1 MAIDLGPGLQGD
13 HPGSRRRFGWLLAG
27 PRWAA
32 RRAAETTGV
41 AEIRSGYG
49 LVRGLVAAIRREPAP
64 VRGPIADE
72 DGRLDPGAPAFAM
85 GLTECEL
92 KRRWLRRRRQTARV
106 AWGCFAAGW
115 AALGLWT
122 WQMTVLPAGQGRFW
136 AAVQFL
142 PFCAAFFVLAFR
154 NAWANWQLRTRR
166 LGSAGEYLRSADRF
180 WPSAG

>member
-1 MAIDLGPGLQGD
+1 V
-13 HPGSRRRFGWLLAG
+13 F
-27 PRWAA
+27 
-32 RRAAETTGV
+32 V
-41 AEIRSGYG
+41 
-49 LVRGLVAAIRREPAP
+49 
-64 VRGPIADE
+64 
-72 DGRLDPGAPAFAM
+72 
-85 GLTECEL
+85 LT
-92 KRRWLRRRRQTARV
+92 RRWLRRRGQTARV

-142 PFCAAFFVLAFR
+142 PFCAAFYVLAFR

>member
-1 MAIDLGPGLQGD
+1 
-13 HPGSRRRFGWLLAG
+13 
-27 PRWAA
+27 
-32 RRAAETTGV
+32 
-41 AEIRSGYG
+41 
-49 LVRGLVAAIRREPAP
+49 
-64 VRGPIADE
+64 
-72 DGRLDPGAPAFAM
+72 M
-85 GLTECEL
+85 GLTAFEL

-122 WQMTVLPAGQGRFW
+122 WQMMAMPAEQGRFW